1 MANALKVA
9 ASQAEKSTPDFSNW
23 SCPLP
28 LADYPTIVMG
38 HGGGGKLGNELVEH
52 LFLPAFRNPALEDL
66 GDAAVLELPAGK
78 IAMSTDSFVVQPL
91 FFPGGSIGELAVNGT
106 VNDLAVSGA
115 VPQFLSA
122 SFILEEGFPLAQL
135 AAIVDAMANAA
146 ATAGVKIVTGDTKVV
161 ERGHGDGCYIN
172 TAGIGVLREGV
183 HVGPHLAEPGD
194 VVLVSGTIGD
204 HGMAIMSVREGLE
217 FDSQIRSDC
226 AALNGLIGDVLKI
239 VGGDVHAMRDP
250 TRGGLAS
257 TLNEIAQSSQVGV
270 MIDEASLPVRT
281 QVQSACELL
290 GLDPVYVANEGKAV
304 FIVAAESADVVLAL
318 LRAHP
323 LGQDAARIGQVTDQH
338 KGMLVARTAMG
349 ANRVIPTQIGEQ
361 LPRIC

>member
-1 MANALKVA
+1 M
-9 ASQAEKSTPDFSNW
+9 SEKSTSPDFSNW

-52 LFLPAFRNPALEDL
+52 LFLPAFRNPELENL
-66 GDAAVLELPAGK
+66 GDAAILDLGGCK
-78 IAMSTDSFVVQPL
+78 LAMSTDSYVVQPL

-115 VPQFLSA
+115 EPKFLSA

-135 AAIVDAMANAA
+135 AAIIDAMARAA
-146 ATAGVKIVTGDTKVV
+146 AAAGVKIVTGDTKVV

-172 TAGIGVLREGV
+172 TAGVGLLRPGIT
-183 HVGPHLAEPGD
+183 VGPDHARAGD
-194 VVLVSGTIGD
+194 AILISGTIGD

-217 FDSQIRSDC
+217 FESQIRSDC
-226 AALNGLIGDVLKI
+226 AALNGMIAEVLAAE
-239 VGGDVHAMRDP
+239 GASVHAMRDP

-257 TLNEIAQSSQVGV
+257 TLNEIATASGVGIE
-270 MIDEASLPVRT
+270 IDEPSLRVRPE
-281 QVQSACELL
+281 VQSACELL

-304 FIVAAESADVVLAL
+304 FFVAPQAAETILKI
-318 LRAHP
+318 LRTHP
-323 LGQDAARIGQVTDQH
+323 LGTDAARIGRVTAEH
-338 KGMLVARTAMG
+338 PRMLIARTGMG
-349 ANRVIPTQIGEQ
+349 ANRVIPQQIGEQ

>member
-1 MANALKVA
+1 MGENEKNAA
-9 ASQAEKSTPDFSNW
+9 PDFSGW

-28 LADYPTIVMG
+28 LVGYPAIVMG

-52 LFLPAFRNPALEDL
+52 LFLPAFRNPELENL
-66 GDAAVLELPAGK
+66 GDAAVFELGGGK
-78 IAMSTDSFVVQPL
+78 MAMSTDSFVVQPL

-115 VPQFLSA
+115 EPKFLSA
-122 SFILEEGFPLAQL
+122 SFILEEGFPLSQL
-135 AAIVDAMANAA
+135 AAIVEAMARAA
-146 ATAGVKIVTGDTKVV
+146 AAAGVKIVTGDTKVV

-172 TAGIGVLREGV
+172 TAGVGLLRPGIG
-183 HVGPHLAEPGD
+183 VGPHRALPGD
-194 VVLVSGTIGD
+194 AILVSGTIGD

-217 FDSQIRSDC
+217 FESQIRSDC
-226 AALNGLIGDVLKI
+226 AALNGMIGEVLDA
-239 VGGDVHAMRDP
+239 VGTAVHAMRDP

-257 TLNEIAQSSQVGV
+257 TLNEIAQASGVGIE
-270 MIDEASLPVRT
+270 IDEPSLPVRAE
-281 QVQSACELL
+281 VQSACELL

-304 FIVAAESADVVLAL
+304 FFVAAEAAEGVLEV
-318 LRAHP
+318 LRGHP
-323 LGQDAARIGQVTDQH
+323 LGRDAARIGRVTAEH

-349 ANRVIPTQIGEQ
+349 ANRVIPIQIGEQ